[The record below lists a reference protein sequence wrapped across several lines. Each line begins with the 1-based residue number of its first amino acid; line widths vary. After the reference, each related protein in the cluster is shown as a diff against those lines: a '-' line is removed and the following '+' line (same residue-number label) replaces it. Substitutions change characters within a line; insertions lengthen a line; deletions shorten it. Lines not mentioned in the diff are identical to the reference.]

1 MNDLYAEV
9 LIKKQATAMDRLKKT
24 GLIMLLALSVLI
36 SLFFDFRFLL
46 AVAVLG
52 VATYFLLPTFDLE
65 YEYLLVNRE
74 LDIDKIYSRSKRKE
88 AAQFQLEE
96 MELFA
101 PLNSRRMEHYNS
113 NSRLKIRDYS
123 SGDDGAGIYA
133 MIIRD
138 GQEACK
144 VLLEPDAQMLDIL
157 CKSFPNK
164 VFVD

>member
-1 MNDLYAEV
+1 MNDSYAEV
-9 LIKKQATAMDRLKKT
+9 LVKKQASAMDRLKKT
-24 GLIMLLALSVLI
+24 GLIALLALAVLI

-46 AVAVLG
+46 AVVILG
-52 VATYFLLPTFDLE
+52 VATFFLLPAFDLE

-74 LDIDKIYSRSKRKE
+74 LDIDKIYSRKKRKQE
-88 AAQFQLEE
+88 AQFQLEE

-113 NSRLKIRDYS
+113 NTHLKIRDYS
-123 SGDDGAGIYA
+123 SGADGAGVYA

-144 VLLEPDAQMLDIL
+144 VLLEPDEQMLDALSRI
-157 CKSFPNK
+157 FPNK
-164 VFVD
+164 VFMD

>member
-1 MNDLYAEV
+1 MNDAYSEV
-9 LIKKQATAMDRLKKT
+9 LVKKQATAMDKLKKI
-24 GLIMLLALSVLI
+24 GLIALLSLAILI

-46 AVAVLG
+46 AVVILG
-52 VATYFLLPTFDLE
+52 VATFFVLPTFDLE

-74 LDIDKIYSRSKRKE
+74 LDIDKIYSRKKRKQ

-113 NSRLKIRDYS
+113 NTHLKIRDYS
-123 SGDDGAGIYA
+123 SGSGGAGVYA

-144 VLLEPDAQMLDIL
+144 VLLEPDEQMLDAL
-157 CKSFPNK
+157 CKFFPNK
-164 VFVD
+164 VFTD